1 MEIELRNERFSD
13 YPETEN
19 VVREAFWNRYSP
31 GCCEH
36 YLIHIMRYS
45 RAFVPQLDFVAVFD
59 DKIVGNIVFLKS
71 VIQADTGKEYEVL
84 SLGPISVLPEYQNMG
99 IGQGALPPG
108 EGVIDAPIGRR
119 GDSIIGRCVTPE
131 GKPSRTEY
139 TIIKEENGLS
149 LAACVPVTGRTQIG
163 RAHV

>member
-45 RAFVPQLDFVAVFD
+45 RAFTEIMHGTQLR
-59 DKIVGNIVFLKS
+59 KS
-71 VIQADTGKEYEVL
+71 GR
-84 SLGPISVLPEYQNMG
+84 ISPLMC
-99 IGQGALPPG
+99 A
-108 EGVIDAPIGRR
+108 
-119 GDSIIGRCVTPE
+119 
-131 GKPSRTEY
+131 
-139 TIIKEENGLS
+139 
-149 LAACVPVTGRTQIG
+149 
-163 RAHV
+163 

>member
-31 GCCEH
+31 GCYEH

-71 VIQADTGKEYEVL
+71 VKPIPEKNTRFYLWGLFRCCRNIRTWVSGK
-84 SLGPISVLPEYQNMG
+84 
-99 IGQGALPPG
+99 
-108 EGVIDAPIGRR
+108 D
-119 GDSIIGRCVTPE
+119 
-131 GKPSRTEY
+131 
-139 TIIKEENGLS
+139 
-149 LAACVPVTGRTQIG
+149 
-163 RAHV
+163 

>member
-59 DKIVGNIVFLKS
+59 DKILFCT
-71 VIQADTGKEYEVL
+71 QDADKTKK
-84 SLGPISVLPEYQNMG
+84 QC
-99 IGQGALPPG
+99 AF
-108 EGVIDAPIGRR
+108 
-119 GDSIIGRCVTPE
+119 T
-131 GKPSRTEY
+131 
-139 TIIKEENGLS
+139 
-149 LAACVPVTGRTQIG
+149 
-163 RAHV
+163 

>member
-31 GCCEH
+31 GCYEH

-99 IGQGALPPG
+99 IGKRL
-108 EGVIDAPIGRR
+108 IDHTRNLAKCMGFRAILLCGIPTTIEKGICACRDLRNTDSRR
-119 GDSIIGRCVTPE
+119 HVCRCV
-131 GKPSRTEY
+131 
-139 TIIKEENGLS
+139 
-149 LAACVPVTGRTQIG
+149 ACVRVI
-163 RAHV
+163 